1 MVNGVWQLVLES
13 EWSPNRDTVIP
24 YGITVK
30 TRFGTKPHYPPP
42 NLKLLQTT
50 TILHPKQN
58 PKKQKKTKKNFF
70 FFHSHVCRSA
80 QFLPFYSCPV
90 FFSPF
95 PIQTEGQEKFKLS
108 PLLIKTS
115 RGGNALCIFGLGY
128 YADISAS
135 DSRVRFLFVRRF
147 PPRSWRHVV
156 DHCGHCFLSS
166 IVCTPN

>member
-1 MVNGVWQLVLES
+1 MGQRQLVLES
-13 EWSPNRDTVIP
+13 EWSPNLDTVLP

-30 TRFGTKPHYPPP
+30 TRFGTKPHYPPQFETIA
-42 NLKLLQTT
+42 NYYYLTSQTK
-50 TILHPKQN
+50 IQ
-58 PKKQKKTKKNFF
+58 KKQKKRKLKKFF
-70 FFHSHVCRSA
+70 FVHSHVCRSA
-80 QFLPFYSCPV
+80 KFLPLHSCPV
-90 FFSPF
+90 SFSPF